1 MSNPGCKQTNEP
13 IFWGLFGAGGMF
25 GAICAPALIL
35 SLLFLYPYFGECEQA
50 GLLYQFFQTGVG
62 RLFLALFISLT
73 AWCGLHRI
81 VHCLHDIRMWT
92 AGRARLCYALAT
104 LITVLSVMGISRY

>member
-1 MSNPGCKQTNEP
+1 MSNHTGKRTNEP

-25 GAICAPALIL
+25 SAICAPALIF
-35 SLLFLYPYFGECEQA
+35 SLLFLYPYFGECEGA
-50 GLLYQFFQTGVG
+50 GLFYQFFQTGAG

-81 VHCLHDIRMWT
+81 AHCLHDLKMWT
-92 AGRARLCYALAT
+92 AGRARLCYAFAA
-104 LITVLSVMGISRY
+104 LITLLSIVGIF